1 MKSIKIFFL
10 ATVAIVAGLFTAC
23 SDDDFKAGPEV
34 DGAQVYFP
42 ENVTTQHSIS
52 DDVSSIAIPV
62 KRIAKDEALT
72 VAVLASDES
81 GLFTIP
87 SSVSFAAGKETSEL
101 LITFDRT
108 KLEDG
113 KEYPLSFLINDE
125 DNTTPYG
132 NRSLDITVMP
142 WPWVKLG
149 TGKFR
154 DDYLCSMFN
163 GGNPEIEV
171 TIHEHKSK
179 KGIYMIEEMYGW
191 PLLTEFFKG
200 SQEEIESQVKL
211 TYTPVNI
218 TIDCSNATQ
227 VTIEEQWSGIT
238 ENSNGYGNFM
248 IASAEPG
255 TLVNG
260 VITFPKDGLTAKLVG
275 LDREFPANSQG
286 TFRIM
291 LPGAEIV
298 DYTLSAVYDGMK
310 VSADGETAS
319 AVIDFTYGADVTNI
333 RYVLVENELTEAETA
348 TLVAAI
354 ADGSAENINELQ
366 DFTVGGEK
374 VSAEAVLPGPGTY
387 TVVALPL
394 DKAQKPVSGEASA
407 ASFYFPG
414 IGGTSVPNDIAGSLY
429 KVSAYPDAA
438 AYVSK
443 YPDYSSAV
451 YEITGTEMKKI
462 KTYFNKTSIIDN
474 IEIQT
479 GGLTLQD
486 VVDKYGKELNADAME
501 ELATTG
507 KYWDIMINLTP
518 GASYT
523 LVVEATNNYGKKKL
537 IVCEPFVTDIPPY
550 TGELIIGKYGMS
562 YAASAEDT
570 FENVFEVIPT
580 VGSNTEFFVKDFA
593 VEDGTQWYATYDSA
607 KSTLTM
613 SGVQLGRE
621 DNGNLLGKFTE
632 ALTPDQTR
640 GYGIFSF
647 ATEESEGSD
656 PIVLTIDPASKQ
668 VSALTT
674 DVEVPV
680 ADFTVNKIVG
690 ALAAYYADGTTI
702 TKQSGTTSAASAA
715 KVQGVRTKIPF
726 SSVRVPAHI
735 GKSLDSRGLQMN
747 ATFVRN
753 SDNTNHGVRTLSVK
767 TAKCEPLPKQIGRRA
782 DFKIREN
789 LPVLK

>member
-1 MKSIKIFFL
+1 M
-10 ATVAIVAGLFTAC
+10 
-23 SDDDFKAGPEV
+23 
-34 DGAQVYFP
+34 
-42 ENVTTQHSIS
+42 
-52 DDVSSIAIPV
+52 
-62 KRIAKDEALT
+62 
-72 VAVLASDES
+72 
-81 GLFTIP
+81 
-87 SSVSFAAGKETSEL
+87 
-101 LITFDRT
+101 
-108 KLEDG
+108 
-113 KEYPLSFLINDE
+113 
-125 DNTTPYG
+125 
-132 NRSLDITVMP
+132 
-142 WPWVKLG
+142 KLG

-191 PLLTEFFKG
+191 PFLTEFFKG

-218 TIDCSNATQ
+218 TIDCSDPTKVVMPRQ
-227 VTIEEQWSGIT
+227 FTGIID
-238 ENSNGYGNFM
+238 GDPAYGNYE
-248 IASAEPG
+248 IAMSTGGEG

-260 VITFPKDGLTAKLVG
+260 VITFPQEALAFVCSAGSLKANKSGL
-275 LDREFPANSQG
+275 
-286 TFRIM
+286 FRIL
-291 LPGAEIV
+291 LPGAELT

-319 AVIDFTYGADVTNI
+319 AVINFTYGADVTNI

-507 KYWDIMINLTP
+507 KHWDIMINLTP
-518 GASYT
+518 GAGRTTATCSANSRRRSPRTRPAVTVSSRSQPKRAKAAIRSY
-523 LVVEATNNYGKKKL
+523 
-537 IVCEPFVTDIPPY
+537 
-550 TGELIIGKYGMS
+550 
-562 YAASAEDT
+562 
-570 FENVFEVIPT
+570 
-580 VGSNTEFFVKDFA
+580 
-593 VEDGTQWYATYDSA
+593 
-607 KSTLTM
+607 
-613 SGVQLGRE
+613 
-621 DNGNLLGKFTE
+621 
-632 ALTPDQTR
+632 
-640 GYGIFSF
+640 
-647 ATEESEGSD
+647 
-656 PIVLTIDPASKQ
+656 
-668 VSALTT
+668 
-674 DVEVPV
+674 
-680 ADFTVNKIVG
+680 
-690 ALAAYYADGTTI
+690 
-702 TKQSGTTSAASAA
+702 
-715 KVQGVRTKIPF
+715 
-726 SSVRVPAHI
+726 
-735 GKSLDSRGLQMN
+735 
-747 ATFVRN
+747 
-753 SDNTNHGVRTLSVK
+753 
-767 TAKCEPLPKQIGRRA
+767 
-782 DFKIREN
+782 
-789 LPVLK
+789 